1 MPSYFPTCLRVV
13 VAFAA
18 AALLLDSPPAL
29 ADFEAD
35 LERIDSALKKNP
47 SRVLRQAIQSCVGRR
62 ASAIKLYDHGFTVR
76 AERHLKACFNLLKI
90 PAAAPTAARV
100 AAPTRE
106 ELLAKARAQIEEA
119 LPLTPNVARGL
130 EVYRECAA
138 CHMPEGW
145 SLPHGGMP
153 QIAGQHRSVI
163 IKQLADIRVGNRENA
178 MMAPYSSAETIG
190 GAQAIADVAG
200 YIESLEINVGL
211 QKGSGKDLEYGKRLY
226 VENCVR
232 CHGET
237 GEGNSELFAS
247 RIHAQNYNYLVR
259 QFEWLRDG
267 QRRNAN
273 PEMLQQIEGFEERE
287 IHAVLDCVSRLEPP
301 AEIQAPPDWK
311 NPDFAE

>member
-1 MPSYFPTCLRVV
+1 MSLEFPTLRRVV

-18 AALLLDSPPAL
+18 TFLLLASSPAV
-29 ADFEAD
+29 ADFEED
-35 LERIDSALKKNP
+35 LARVDRALQKNP
-47 SRVLRQAIQSCVGRR
+47 SRVLRQAVQSCVGRR
-62 ASAIKLYDHGFTVR
+62 ASAITLYDHGFTVR
-76 AERHLKACFNLLKI
+76 AERQLKACFSLLKI
-90 PAAAPTAARV
+90 PEAAPIIARA

-106 ELLAKARAQIEEA
+106 ELLAKARGQVEEA
-119 LPLTPNVARGL
+119 LPLTPNVERGL

-145 SLPHGGMP
+145 SLPQGGMP

-178 MMAPYSSAETIG
+178 MMAPYSAVETIG

-211 QKGSGKDLEYGKRLY
+211 AKGSGKDLEYGKRLY

-232 CHGET
+232 CHGEA
-237 GEGNSELFAS
+237 GEGNVKLFAP

-259 QFEWLRDG
+259 QFEWMRDG
-267 QRRNAN
+267 QRRNADA
-273 PEMLQQIEGFEERE
+273 EMLKQVEGFGERE
-287 IHAVLDCVSRLEPP
+287 IQAVLDYVSRLEPP
-301 AEIQAPPDWK
+301 VELQAPPDWK
-311 NPDFAE
+311 NPDFIE